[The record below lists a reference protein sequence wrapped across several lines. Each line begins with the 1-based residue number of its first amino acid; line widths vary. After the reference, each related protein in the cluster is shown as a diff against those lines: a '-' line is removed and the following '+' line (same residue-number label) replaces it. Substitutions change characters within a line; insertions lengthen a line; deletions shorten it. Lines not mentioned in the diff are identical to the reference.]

1 MDAGVWRSLQFQGC
15 NNIHAHHHHH
25 VMGNR
30 VDDDENKAE
39 ALSNSNLSAFTNWQ
53 IRV

>member
-1 MDAGVWRSLQFQGC
+1 MQQHTCSSSSSSSSSQD
-15 NNIHAHHHHH
+15 
-25 VMGNR
+25 MGNR